1 MWVCFVYPVLGVC
14 DLLPSGSVALY
25 VLRVTVRSAHREQ
38 SLDQREMEMRK
49 GPRGSQQQVSAALPV
64 SNYRVP

>member
-1 MWVCFVYPVLGVC
+1 MWVCFVYSVLGVC

-25 VLRVTVRSAHREQ
+25 VLRVTVRSAHREL
-38 SLDQREMEMRK
+38 SLDQREMEMCK
-49 GPRGSQQQVSAALPV
+49 GPRGSQQQVSSALPV